1 MVESPVQT
9 TDAGLKPTGTARPAV
24 SIGGGAALIA
34 GLTLLSR
41 MLGLVR
47 TLVFSQTIGAGCL
60 GTAYITAYQ
69 VPNLISE
76 LVVGGALT
84 SAMVPIL
91 ARSAG
96 QAGSDP
102 AERAHVART
111 TSALLTWM
119 IVALVPVS
127 LVLYAVAR
135 PVASLLIPGNSHTAC
150 LRASLVG
157 STGGFL
163 EAFAPQILLYG
174 ISVVLF
180 GLLQAYR
187 KFTAPALA
195 PVLASLVLI
204 AAYLIFHANGQTSV
218 LSVGTT
224 LSIAI
229 LVVAA
234 IPAVSR
240 LRLRLRPTF
249 WLPRDLARFAGG
261 MAVIGV
267 VEFAVN
273 DLASVVIIALA
284 NGRGDT
290 GAIVIFNYAWL
301 VFNAVYAVLALSITT
316 SAFPVLSASDSTEFD
331 RTCAGSTRAV
341 VLASWLGTAVMAAI
355 AVPVAHVL
363 VRSPTQVTELA
374 QAFILFAPGVA
385 GFAIVTNLSRALFAT
400 RHLVAAGVLLSGSW
414 LLVMAAD
421 AVLALLAPAHL
432 VVAALA
438 LGGTI
443 GQTLAAIAAIIV
455 TGRICGRAA
464 LAGIGRSAIAG
475 VVACV
480 AGAAGGIGLSTAIAA
495 SGKLE
500 NAGVAVAAAAF
511 ALAAFAVLA
520 YTFDRPDLAVLARRF
535 TRRPSA

>member
-1 MVESPVQT
+1 VQT
-9 TDAGLKPTGTARPAV
+9 SDPGLKPDLTQRGVV

-60 GTAYITAYQ
+60 GTAYVTAYQ

-91 ARSAG
+91 ARSASL
-96 QAGSDP
+96 AGDDT

-119 IVALVPVS
+119 VAVLVPVS
-127 LVLYAVAR
+127 LLLFAVAG
-135 PVASLLIPGNSHTAC
+135 PVASLLIPNNSNAKCAHV
-150 LRASLVG
+150 SLV
-157 STGGFL
+157 STTGGFL

-187 KFTAPALA
+187 RFTAPAAA
-195 PVLASLVLI
+195 PVVASLVLI
-204 AAYLIFHANGQTSV
+204 ATYLVFRPLGETSV
-218 LSVGTT
+218 LSAGTT
-224 LSIAI
+224 LSIAA
-229 LVVAA
+229 LVVVA
-234 IPAVSR
+234 IPSVAR

-267 VEFAVN
+267 VEFAAN

-301 VFNAVYAVLALSITT
+301 VFNAVVGVLALSITT
-316 SAFPVLSASDSTEFD
+316 SAFPVLSARDGTDFD

-341 VLASWLGTAVMAAI
+341 VLASLLGTGVMAAI

-363 VRSPTQVTELA
+363 VRQSVQVTELS

-385 GFAIVTNLSRALFAT
+385 GFGVVTNLSRALFAR
-400 RHLVAAGVLLSGSW
+400 RHLVAAGVALAGSW

-421 AVLALLAPAHL
+421 AILAELVPAHL

-438 LGGTI
+438 LGSTI
-443 GQTLAAIAAIIV
+443 GQTLAAIGTVIA
-455 TGRICGRAA
+455 TRRICGPAA
-464 LAGIGRSAIAG
+464 TAGIGRATLAGVIAG
-475 VVACV
+475 V
-480 AGAAGGIGLSTAIAA
+480 AGAAGGIGLTTAVTV
-495 SGKLE
+495 SGRLE
-500 NAGVAVAAAAF
+500 SAVLAMVAAAF
-511 ALAAFAVLA
+511 AMIAFTVLA
-520 YTFDRPDLAVLARRF
+520 YALDRPDLSVLARRLP
-535 TRRPSA
+535 RV